1 MSEQDANKQFG
12 NFDNADNQETKQ
24 PGMRGDSNGLEDIGR
39 PTDIQQS
46 YGAEEPHSENL
57 PSNGADE
64 SEMSEG
70 ATDIQQSYGDDDTTS
85 DRANQENNDS

>member
-24 PGMRGDSNGLEDIGR
+24 PGARGDSNGSEGISR

-57 PSNGADE
+57 PSNAADE
-64 SEMSEG
+64 SEVSEG
-70 ATDIQQSYGDDDTTS
+70 ATDIQQSYGDDDTNS

>member
-24 PGMRGDSNGLEDIGR
+24 PGTRGDSNGSEDISR

-46 YGAEEPHSENL
+46 YGAEEPNSENL
-57 PSNGADE
+57 PLNDAGE
-64 SEMSEG
+64 SEMSDG
-70 ATDIQQSYGDDDTTS
+70 ATDIQQSYGDDDTNS

>member
-12 NFDNADNQETKQ
+12 NSGDADSHETKQ
-24 PGMRGDSNGLEDIGR
+24 SGDRGDSNGSEDISR

-57 PSNGADE
+57 PLNDADE

-85 DRANQENNDS
+85 DRANQENNDF

>member
-12 NFDNADNQETKQ
+12 NFDNADNQDRKQ
-24 PGMRGDSNGLEDIGR
+24 PGNRGDSNASENIGR

-46 YGAEEPHSENL
+46 YGAEESNSENL
-57 PSNGADE
+57 PSNDADE

-70 ATDIQQSYGDDDTTS
+70 ATDIQQSYGDDDMTS
-85 DRANQENNDS
+85 DRAIQESNDS

>member
-12 NFDNADNQETKQ
+12 NFDNAANQEPKQ
-24 PGMRGDSNGLEDIGR
+24 PGTRGDSNGSEDISR

-46 YGAEEPHSENL
+46 YGAGEPNNENF
-57 PSNGADE
+57 PSDGADE

-70 ATDIQQSYGDDDTTS
+70 ATDIQQSYGDDDTNS
-85 DRANQENNDS
+85 DRANQENNGS